1 MKSINKISPVWLFC
15 CSVIPV
21 PTALADFLENP
32 QPGSAQS
39 GVSLISG
46 WVCNLPIVYVV
57 IDGSQT
63 YTMAYGTE
71 RTDTLSA
78 CGDTNNGFG
87 FLFNY
92 NKLGDGQHTLQALA
106 DGVEFGQ
113 ATFTVTTLGQ
123 EYLEGASRTFE
134 LPDFPNPGTT
144 LTLTWQEHLQ
154 NFTIAGKKSSG
165 ASSITPGLYT
175 GVTSQGNGCSILGGI
190 HPNDS
195 CEVRLNIK
203 SIDGDRVVLSPS
215 PQVDFMGGMSSEC
228 GGQAG
233 VGEPVSF
240 MVIAHCPI
248 GSCAGGQCPV
258 LFSICSTIEISNGS
272 FNYAGIHGNCTDN
285 VCSGTI
291 NGGASC
297 SFSWTATLK

>member
-1 MKSINKISPVWLFC
+1 MKSLNKISPVWLFC
-15 CSVIPV
+15 YSVLTV
-21 PTALADFLENP
+21 STTLADVLENP

-39 GVSLISG
+39 GISLISG
-46 WVCNLPIVYVV
+46 WVCNASHVYVV

-71 RTDTLSA
+71 RTDTLSV

-165 ASSITPGLYT
+165 AFSITSGKWAGQGSNYVVCFNVSQDKSKIT
-175 GVTSQGNGCSILGGI
+175 TQGSTCTTSQGNSVAFSIKVSLSTGGSAWSYWY
-190 HPNDS
+190 DD
-195 CEVRLNIK
+195 IK
-203 SIDGDRVVLSPS
+203 ISNNAFYIPAQSQGIIGSINGT
-215 PQVDFMGGMSSEC
+215 FTSSTTASGNNS
-228 GGQAG
+228 GGQI
-233 VGEPVSF
+233 S
-240 MVIAHCPI
+240 
-248 GSCAGGQCPV
+248 GGPTV
-258 LFSICSTIEISNGS
+258 PSVNWS
-272 FNYAGIHGNCTDN
+272 
-285 VCSGTI
+285 
-291 NGGASC
+291 ASP
-297 SFSWTATLK
+297 